1 MTPLDAAQPASL
13 KRDGD
18 AALFADSE
26 ASDDLPLVRVWHA
39 LASHLDCAHLICG
52 STFCYQPMA
61 SCQDMIP
68 WMCSQDLISQ
78 KRAGM
83 TPLPEAKKRD
93 ADKELFSDATA
104 MLGQLSSA
112 DLNDCY
118 APMEWNTPKKP
129 SLASTHRLWTGK
141 PLVRHD
147 VSSASMADC
156 YQVRTKLRMYVFISP
171 QVGKV
176 ILLSSVFALFCLCC
190 AIGHR
195 GSPAVVPRQKGLC
208 AHPSE
213 FTLPMSPA
221 QPLLL

>member
-1 MTPLDAAQPASL
+1 MERLWISKPFYGDEAVSASLADCYEIMDLYTAGDDVENSDDVPLIRDLLCKKRVGMTPLDAAQPASL

-26 ASDDLPLVRVWHA
+26 ASDDLPLVR
-39 LASHLDCAHLICG
+39 
-52 STFCYQPMA
+52 
-61 SCQDMIP
+61 
-68 WMCSQDLISQ
+68 DLISQ

-156 YQVRTKLRMYVFISP
+156 YQAIGVVQP
-171 QVGKV
+171 
-176 ILLSSVFALFCLCC
+176 SSLGRKDFALIRDL
-190 AIGHR
+190 
-195 GSPAVVPRQKGLC
+195 LC
-208 AHPSE
+208 APQTVSSRK
-213 FTLPMSPA
+213 TLPVQKRDA
-221 QPLLL
+221 DAALFK